1 MTDTGVKKALKT
13 AFFAIASG
21 KKVNK
26 ITVRELCQQA
36 HVSRSSFYF
45 YYTDLYELLD
55 EIEDEIVATFYQL
68 DSAIIETSRQ
78 KASDFAYFE
87 KILAF
92 VKDHA
97 AELRLLLIEQRDYN
111 LIIKWEAAIKKRLRQ
126 RYGENKSEL
135 ALDIAAAS
143 TLVAYQHYLNDPS
156 KAMKKDIY
164 RLLVK
169 ELELLRTF

>member
-1 MTDTGVKKALKT
+1 MTDTGVKKALKR
-13 AFFAIASG
+13 AFFAIASS

-26 ITVRELCQQA
+26 ITIRELCQQA
-36 HVSRSSFYF
+36 HVSRSSF

-78 KASDFAYFE
+78 KVSDFAYFE
-87 KILAF
+87 KILSF

-126 RYGENKSEL
+126 RYGKNKSEL

-143 TLVAYQHYLNDPS
+143 TL
-156 KAMKKDIY
+156 
-164 RLLVK
+164 
-169 ELELLRTF
+169 